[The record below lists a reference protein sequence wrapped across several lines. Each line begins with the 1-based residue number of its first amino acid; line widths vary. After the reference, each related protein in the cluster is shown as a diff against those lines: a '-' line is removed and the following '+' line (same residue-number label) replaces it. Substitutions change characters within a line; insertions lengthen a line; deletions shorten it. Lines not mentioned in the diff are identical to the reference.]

1 MPIDDKAD
9 SQFELKILR
18 AAVVEAEIDAFIRRL
33 KETPDKITPIEVL
46 AAIRKW
52 MAAAEWQDAWVRLTQ
67 DWQNAVEQETEKG
80 ERYPIMEYSGEQHV
94 VGPMNPSWADMFIR
108 ILTSQSSEKFD
119 TFDVTS
125 QLGAM
130 GKPPQA
136 QRKSG
141 GISARRWYTRKK

>member
-1 MPIDDKAD
+1 MAWTNSKKVIPVPIDDKAD
-9 SQFELKILR
+9 SQLELKILR

-80 ERYPIMEYSGEQHV
+80 ERYPIM
-94 VGPMNPSWADMFIR
+94 NPSWADMFIR

-130 GKPPQA
+130 GKPPQE